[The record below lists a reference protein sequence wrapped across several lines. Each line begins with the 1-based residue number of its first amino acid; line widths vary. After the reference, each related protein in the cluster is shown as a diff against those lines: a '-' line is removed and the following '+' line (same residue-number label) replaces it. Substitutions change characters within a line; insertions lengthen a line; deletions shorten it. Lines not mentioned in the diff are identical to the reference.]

1 MATQN
6 SPAAPALSPSTLGI
20 LDQFHSSSS
29 LPYRHQ
35 FPVPPSLKQPTRRS
49 QSRPSTAPS
58 KDKISFLPSFATRW
72 LRPDQTPRALEPLHS
87 KPHDAFSHMNTVT
100 QDESDMSLGPY
111 VRHGL
116 DSHSHTVLYSIGTL
130 PSPFDSEH
138 EFLPVNA
145 DNNLTS
151 MHSEYDW
158 ATFIHAYANG
168 QWDPHRTPTPPR
180 SCQSSFSLSSE
191 ASGSTRTSHDTD
203 SHLFTHHSGTLSD
216 DVLRQSD
223 SRQLSAEVS
232 PPLPSA
238 AARSSTST
246 ISISPSS
253 SVRRFRPL
261 APPNLPMP
269 AHRMRSSFSTSS
281 APLPSPYEGVH
292 STPNSALLNSEAQT
306 TAATLRWAA
315 ARVDISPLALPSPEH
330 ELTDPMRG
338 FTATLPG
345 SHSSDVDSGSDYPG
359 TLGGTRKT
367 RRTSFWEGTTDV
379 EHDSNALHN
388 ETLLSSPRSDSPSE
402 ITSHRLSTPPQ
413 QDQPFLSPALFDS
426 TKHLSAASASL
437 PNAELESAP
446 GEYFGACTVSNGGV
460 SASINEVSG
469 SSALR
474 PSVQSYQSSSS
485 SPILIPTLPR
495 RVCLT
500 RQTSSPLP
508 EASPREP
515 PLPGGR
521 IAQESLRANRAAKE
535 EQMFNDLGYLAPPN
549 PPDELERRRAL
560 YKFNIW
566 NTGPDL
572 NFDRIAHL
580 AKLVFSTKGV
590 VVSLIDGND
599 QWHKS
604 IWGISSTTNARAQSI
619 CAHAILQRYSGLLIR
634 SVTPGQPDPSS
645 RGDEPMVVLDTLRD
659 WRFAKNPA
667 VTGAPHIRFYAGAP
681 LRTADGYNIGALAV
695 FSDTPREDFSPRQK
709 HTLKEFAAI
718 AMREMELWRDKIQ
731 LRIRD
736 RIQNSMEQFSRECLE
751 IDTEQPQSEKQSEPP
766 GIIASPM
773 DKVYDR
779 AAKLV
784 KRTLDLEGVIVMD
797 VSHCEVLESMN
808 AEGTVS
814 VNMHFGDPNMQA
826 TKRQLSSEEYLQLNA
841 FFAKYPDG
849 KISEGI
855 VPPSF
860 RPFLP
865 THIQYALSVIILS
878 AVLKRR
884 MILADKAK
892 SLFISNISHE
902 LRTPLHGILAAAEL
916 LGDSHLSH
924 SQLSFLQTVQAC
936 GTSLVETVNH
946 VLDFTKLSGNS
957 KSGGVDNVINPSRVD
972 LVQLVEDAVDGSW
985 IGHRARSAI
994 VGDSAIGS
1002 VYSPPKDT
1010 SGLPMPRPSTFVET
1024 VIDVGY
1030 RREGWTLICEKGGIR
1045 RVLMNLFGN
1054 SLKFTSRGFIHIV
1067 LRELPLAENDPPDK
1081 IKVELC
1087 VLDTGKG
1094 ISQNFLQNQL
1104 FHPFSQENP
1113 LQTGTGLGLAIVNSI
1128 VTSESVGGK
1137 VDVWSEEGSG
1147 TEIKVTFLADKVE
1160 GPVRAPEM
1168 EPFKP
1173 EGSFKI
1179 PSVSLVGFD
1188 TPHEGTQLLK
1198 RVLHNILHSWWG
1210 FEVFSGL
1217 GRGDIVILNEDVSPV
1232 KEATQIRDTT
1242 RPFIIITSSRGSA
1255 AIMEAAGDHEIA
1267 GGICRVLFKPYG
1279 PLRLRALVRLCLH
1292 AYKMKR
1298 GTHTLIMPQPNPV
1311 QLSPLPLKEKEQSNS
1326 GPSIVRRKS
1335 DKSHSTWAR
1344 ASNPRPSLT
1353 PRSLSS
1359 MSLTSSRKEPAAA
1372 PECNGS
1378 EGPERMISVGSGGSL
1393 LQSSLRL
1400 PTSGERR
1407 FRVLVVEDNSILR
1420 NLLIKWL
1427 SQKGYD
1433 FSSAVDGRDGVTT
1446 YEKEGPFDAVL
1457 LDLSMPNLDGI
1468 AATAEIRAIESHRSS
1483 ANERQRDNS
1492 ARILALTGMSSLE
1505 DKRRAFE
1512 AGVDG

>member
-6 SPAAPALSPSTLGI
+6 SPAGPALSPSTLGI

-29 LPYRHQ
+29 LPYSTQ
-35 FPVPPSLKQPTRRS
+35 FSAPPPFKRPTRRS
-49 QSRPSTAPS
+49 PSRPSTAPS

-72 LRPDQTPRALEPLHS
+72 LRPDEAPRALESVHS
-87 KPHDAFSHMNTVT
+87 KPHDAFSHMNTVK
-100 QDESDMSLGPY
+100 QDESDLG
-111 VRHGL
+111 L
-116 DSHSHTVLYSIGTL
+116 GTL
-130 PSPFDSEH
+130 PSPFESEH
-138 EFLPVNA
+138 GISPINA
-145 DNNLTS
+145 DNSLTS

-158 ATFIHAYANG
+158 ATFINAYANG

-180 SCQSSFSLSSE
+180 SCQSPFSLSSE
-191 ASGSTRTSHDTD
+191 ASGSSRTSRD
-203 SHLFTHHSGTLSD
+203 SDIHPITHHPGTPSD
-216 DVLRQSD
+216 DMITKSD
-223 SRQLSAEVS
+223 SRQQVS
-232 PPLPSA
+232 PPLPPA

-253 SVRRFRPL
+253 SLRRFRPA

-269 AHRMRSSFSTSS
+269 AHRMRNSFSTSS
-281 APLPSPYEGVH
+281 APLPSPGEGVNQ
-292 STPNSALLNSEAQT
+292 TPNSAHINSEAQT

-345 SHSSDVDSGSDYPG
+345 SHPSDVELG
-359 TLGGTRKT
+359 TDHPDMLIGTRKT
-367 RRTSFWEGTTDV
+367 RRTSFWQGTTDV
-379 EHDSNALHN
+379 EPDSSALRN
-388 ETLLSSPRSDSPSE
+388 ETLLSSRSDSPSE
-402 ITSHRLSTPPQ
+402 CSSHRLSTPPQ
-413 QDQPFLSPALFDS
+413 QDQPFFSPVLTDSLKQCLSVVSVTPLKAGPESASSDYFGPCAVPNGGLSTSVNEVSASPALRPCVQTYNS
-426 TKHLSAASASL
+426 T
-437 PNAELESAP
+437 
-446 GEYFGACTVSNGGV
+446 
-460 SASINEVSG
+460 
-469 SSALR
+469 
-474 PSVQSYQSSSS
+474 SS
-485 SPILIPTLPR
+485 SPMSIPALPR

-521 IAQESLRANRAAKE
+521 IAQESMTSLRANRAAKE

-560 YKFNIW
+560 YRFNIW

-590 VVSLIDGND
+590 VVSLIDGNE

-604 IWGISSTTNARAQSI
+604 ICKYTSMIELFSVANLHQQLDFVQGES
-619 CAHAILQRYSGLLIR
+619 HQRPMRVL
-634 SVTPGQPDPSS
+634 TPSAPMLSFNDSSS
-645 RGDEPMVVLDTLRD
+645 RGDEPMVVLDTLSD

-667 VTGAPHIRFYAGAP
+667 VIGAPHVRFYAGAP
-681 LRTADGYNIGALAV
+681 LRTADGYNIGALA
-695 FSDTPREDFSPRQK
+695 
-709 HTLKEFAAI
+709 
-718 AMREMELWRDKIQ
+718 
-731 LRIRD
+731 
-736 RIQNSMEQFSRECLE
+736 NSMEQFSRECLE
-751 IDTEQPQSEKQSEPP
+751 IDTEPQSEKQSGPSAF
-766 GIIASPM
+766 IASPM

-784 KRTLDLEGVIVMD
+784 QRTLDVEGVIVMD

-808 AEGTVS
+808 AEGTIS
-814 VNMHFGDPNMQA
+814 VNMHFGDPNLQA
-826 TKRQLSSEEYLQLNA
+826 TKRQLSSEEYQQLNA

-865 THIQYALSVIILS
+865 THIQYALTVPIFNIDKRPFALLCAYNGSNETKRYLEGHELSYLRAIAGVIILS

-916 LGDSHLSH
+916 LGDSHLNH

-957 KSGGVDNVINPSRVD
+957 KAGGVENVINPSRVD
-972 LVQLVEDAVDGSW
+972 LMQLVEDAVDGSW
-985 IGHRARSAI
+985 IGYRARSAI

-1002 VYSPPKDT
+1002 VYSPPKDIA
-1010 SGLPMPRPSTFVET
+1010 GLPMPRSSTFVET

-1054 SLKFTSRGFIHIV
+1054 SLKFTTRGFIHIV
-1067 LRELPLAENDPPDK
+1067 LRELPLAETDPPDK
-1081 IKVELC
+1081 VKVELS

-1094 ISQNFLQNQL
+1094 ISQNFLQVCFFALKNINTNMLAFGAQNQL

-1160 GPVRAPEM
+1160 GTVRAPEM
-1168 EPFKP
+1168 ELFKP
-1173 EGSFKI
+1173 EGTSKL
-1179 PSVSLVGFD
+1179 PTVSLVGFD

-1198 RVLHNILHSWWG
+1198 RVLYSILNNWWG
-1210 FEVFSGL
+1210 FEVHSGL
-1217 GRGDIVILNEDVSPV
+1217 GRGDIVILNEDISPV
-1232 KEATQIRDTT
+1232 KEATQIRDTS

-1255 AIMEAAGDHEIA
+1255 TVMEAAADHELA

-1298 GTHTLIMPQPNPV
+1298 GVPTSFIAQSNGV
-1311 QLSPLPLKEKEQSNS
+1311 QSSPPLREKEQINS
-1326 GPSIVRRKS
+1326 GSSIFRRKS
-1335 DKSHSTWAR
+1335 DKSHSRTY
-1344 ASNPRPSLT
+1344 NPRPSLT
-1353 PRSLSS
+1353 VRSSS
-1359 MSLTSSRKEPAAA
+1359 SIPLTSPRKESVTT
-1372 PECNGS
+1372 PERNGS
-1378 EGPERMISVGSGGSL
+1378 VDPDRTISVGSGGSL
-1393 LQSSLRL
+1393 LKSSLRL
-1400 PTSGERR
+1400 PASEERR
-1407 FRVLVVEDNSILR
+1407 FRVLVVEDNSI
-1420 NLLIKWL
+1420 
-1427 SQKGYD
+1427 
-1433 FSSAVDGRDGVTT
+1433 
-1446 YEKEGPFDAVL
+1446 
-1457 LDLSMPNLDGI
+1457 
-1468 AATAEIRAIESHRSS
+1468 AATAEIRAIESNRS
-1483 ANERQRDNS
+1483 NGNTRQGGDS